1 MTLSLCPIGE
11 FSIVY
16 FKLNVILR
24 LYPLLNP
31 DIKIPEKVD
40 EAL

>member
-1 MTLSLCPIGE
+1 MILSLCPIGE

-16 FKLNVILR
+16 FKLNVIFR
-24 LYPLLNP
+24 LCPLLNP

-40 EAL
+40 KTL